1 MPAVAA
7 LGPLLGVVAP
17 MIGGVIGAVGSGAAA
32 STEAKAANSAT
43 ANTKAMFNQVQ
54 ANEQPY
60 INTGTAATYSLAELY
75 GLPTPSN
82 PNGGQ
87 PFNQASINS
96 FTNSPGYQFEKQQG
110 IDAIDA
116 QAAAQNQLLSGNTL
130 KAIADYSSGLASQNF
145 NSYADRL
152 MALGNQGE
160 GAAAHQATASG
171 NASNSIA
178 GTIQNAGTASANGIA
193 GATNNVLGGFNQG
206 INNYIQAVGPQS
218 AYGSFNAGTGGMDL
232 GMGQLI

>member
-1 MPAVAA
+1 MLAVA
-7 LGPLLGVVAP
+7 AP

-116 QAAAQNQLLSGNTL
+116 QAAAQNQLLSGNTV
-130 KAIADYSSGLASQNF
+130 KAIADYSSGLASKNF

-160 GAAAHQATASG
+160 GAAAHQASAGGTAASNEAATIQAAG
-171 NASNSIA
+171 NATA
-178 GTIQNAGTASANGIA
+178 GGTLGANAALQT
-193 GATNNVLGGFNQG
+193 GFNTG
-206 INNYIQAVGPQS
+206 INNYLQAVGPQS
-218 AYGSFNAGTGGMDL
+218 AYGS
-232 GMGQLI
+232 

>member
-1 MPAVAA
+1 
-7 LGPLLGVVAP
+7 

-96 FTNSPGYQFEKQQG
+96 FTNSPGYQFTKQQG
-110 IDAIDA
+110 IDTIDA

-171 NASNSIA
+171 QAAQSIGNNTIAAGNSTAGGILGSNAA
-178 GTIQNAGTASANGIA
+178 L
-193 GATNNVLGGFNQG
+193 VGGFNTG
-206 INNYIQAVGPQS
+206 INNYLQAVGPQS
-218 AYGSFNAGTGGMDL
+218 AYGGTSSGLFNGG
-232 GMGQLI
+232 GGSGFPG